1 MESKFIMR
9 RLTALLCSA
18 VILIGTAAGFWTAGA
33 LTASGSEEK
42 KTEFD
47 TYAES
52 TMMDVFTLKAGDS
65 AEVQLH
71 TLESVVG
78 FGIATESG
86 DDGCEFTV
94 ELFNWDENIKKTLR
108 GTALHAW
115 TVSEWAETGEIF
127 IDLTELG
134 GGALEAG
141 EYVLRFR
148 LDNGSGV
155 ALKRYRPSVRGVNC
169 FENEYHVYGSYV
181 GRIVS
186 KEPVEK
192 LLTFHSAEVNI
203 EYHTAPPEW
212 TLPEDSAI
220 AQMDVDP
227 TQWTAVDGLGRTLP
241 DYSSVGG
248 NKERKVGMF
257 YWTWHYAW
265 MRAVP
270 SSVTEI
276 MSLYPEAKNDFDHKV
291 WSQYGSGYF
300 WDEPLYGY
308 YTEFDDYVLR
318 KHAELLADAGV
329 DFVLFDCTNDDATW
343 EQGYLNLLKVWSE
356 ARADGIRTPQ
366 VAFMLN
372 FVWDSKYTLSSL
384 RQIYNKI
391 YKDGKYQDLWFYWEG
406 KPLVMSHNGLDQ
418 EDTFQAEISNFFTF
432 KAGMGSYFGSDMDDG
447 WWGWLH
453 VYPQSVYR
461 NPDGSAELTTVGV
474 AMNADYE
481 NMSLS
486 AMNGAHNM
494 GRSFSM
500 QPNYSYSYR
509 YAGKTI
515 VCNSKM
521 DDSVL
526 YGINFQEQW
535 DYALKIDPE
544 IIFVTG
550 WNEWNAGRNVAW
562 GGVDN
567 AFPDEFD
574 DENSRDIEPT
584 KGRLKDHYYY
594 QLVANIRR
602 YKGVSKYDAQQKSL
616 TIDVKAS
623 PAQWDNG
630 DIVAYNHY
638 VNNTYERDVDGWAT
652 THYTNPG
659 IRNDIKTA
667 KVSYDK
673 DNVYFYVETVDPLTP
688 STDANWMRLLL
699 DTSEATPDYSGWEN
713 FEYILNR
720 VSPASDGLVLER
732 STGGWNWEE
741 VGHVDYSVSGN
752 VLQVAIPRNLPG
764 FGSGRLDFNFK
775 WCDANLADG
784 DILTLY
790 TDGDAAPGGRFCF
803 HFTTD
808 ARTPAEARRL
818 KTVIICSA
826 AAAIAIAAAVTFMVI
841 RKKKAQKANADGG
854 SGEAD

>member
-1 MESKFIMR
+1 MANKSLKI
-9 RLTALLCSA
+9 RLTALMCMAA
-18 VILIGTAAGFWTAGA
+18 VLVGTIAAFWSTGT
-33 LTASGSEEK
+33 LTVSGSGEE

-52 TMMDVFTLKAGDS
+52 SMTETKTLNSGD
-65 AEVQLH
+65 AVEVQFH
-71 TLESVVG
+71 TLAPTVSFSIVP
-78 FGIATESG
+78 ESG
-86 DDGCEFTV
+86 DSGCEFTV
-94 ELFNWDENIKKTLR
+94 ELFRWDDNIKKTLR
-108 GTALHAW
+108 GSVLHKW
-115 TVSEWAETGEIF
+115 TVSEWAETGGIY
-127 IDLTELG
+127 IDFTVLS

-155 ALKRYRPSVRGVNC
+155 VLKRYRPSVRGINC
-169 FENEYHVYGSYV
+169 FENEYHVYGSYI
-181 GRIVS
+181 GKIVS
-186 KEPVEK
+186 KDPVDK
-192 LLTFHSAEVNI
+192 LLTFHSPEANI

-212 TLPEDSAI
+212 TVPEDSAI

-270 SSVTEI
+270 CSVTEVI
-276 MSLYPEAKNDFDHKV
+276 KGHPDAINDFDHEIWK
-291 WSQYGSGYF
+291 QNGSGYF
-300 WDEPLYGY
+300 WDEPLFGY
-308 YTEFDDYVLR
+308 YTEYDDYVLR
-318 KHAELLADAGV
+318 KHAEMLADAGV

-343 EQGYLNLLKVWSE
+343 EPGYMNLLKVWSE
-356 ARADGIRTPQ
+356 ARADGIKTPQ

-372 FVWDSKYTLSSL
+372 FVWSPTATVSSL
-384 RQIYNKI
+384 RQIYEKI

-406 KPLVMSHNGLDQ
+406 KPLVMSHNGLDP
-418 EDTFQAEISNFFTF
+418 EDTYQAELSNFFTF
-432 KAGMGSYFGSDMDDG
+432 KAGMGSYFGGDMDDG

-461 NPDGSAELTTVGV
+461 NPDGSAEYTTVGV
-474 AMNADYE
+474 SQNADYE
-481 NMSLS
+481 TMTLS
-486 AMNGAHNM
+486 AMNGEHIM

-500 QPNYSYSYR
+500 QPDYSYSYL
-509 YAGKTI
+509 YAGKKI
-515 VCNSKM
+515 VCSSDM
-521 DDSVL
+521 DDAIL

-535 DYALKIDPE
+535 DYALKVDPE

-550 WNEWNAGRNVAW
+550 WNEWNAGRSVEW
-562 GGVDN
+562 CGVPN
-567 AFPDEFD
+567 AFPDEFT
-574 DENSRDIEPT
+574 DEYSRDVEPT
-584 KGRLKDHYYY
+584 RGRLKDHYYY

-602 YKGVSKYDAQQKSL
+602 YKGVSKYNAQQKTL
-616 TIDVKAS
+616 TIDVGGDPS
-623 PAQWDNG
+623 QWD
-630 DIVAYNHY
+630 DPSIVTYNHY
-638 VNNTYERDVDGWAT
+638 TNNTYERDIDGWAT
-652 THYTNPG
+652 THYTNSG
-659 IRNDIKTA
+659 TRNDIKTA
-667 KVSYDK
+667 KVSYDSK
-673 DNVYFYVETVDPLTP
+673 NVYFYVETVDPIT
-688 STDANWMRLLL
+688 SSGDENWMRLLL
-699 DTSEATPDYSGWEN
+699 DTGEATKDHTDWEG

-752 VLQVAIPRNLPG
+752 VLQVAVPRKLLG

-803 HFTTD
+803 HFTTKT
-808 ARTPAEARRL
+808 RTPAESRRL
-818 KTVIICSA
+818 TVITVCSA
-826 AAAIAIAAAVTFMVI
+826 AVVLAVAAVVTLIVI
-841 RKKKAQKANADGG
+841 KKKKGKKVGA
-854 SGEAD
+854 EAA

>member
-1 MESKFIMR
+1 MEIRNRRIMPAAVLLAAVLLITGSG
-9 RLTALLCSA
+9 LTTLR
-18 VILIGTAAGFWTAGA
+18 V
-33 LTASGSEEK
+33 SGSSEA

-47 TYAES
+47 TFTES
-52 TMMDVFTLKAGDS
+52 SLVLTDTLKNGDS
-65 AEVQLH
+65 VEIQVR
-71 TLESVVG
+71 TLASAVSFSIDAANPNG
-78 FGIATESG
+78 GR
-86 DDGCEFTV
+86 EFTV
-94 ELFNWDENIKKTLR
+94 ELYNWDENIKKTLR
-108 GTALHAW
+108 GNVLHEW
-115 TVSEWAETGEIF
+115 TVAEAAETGEIRVP
-127 IDLTELG
+127 LTELE
-134 GGALEAG
+134 GGALSAG
-141 EYVLRFR
+141 EYVLRFILNTGTDAVLTR
-148 LDNGSGV
+148 YKP
-155 ALKRYRPSVRGVNC
+155 ALRGVSC
-169 FENEYHVYGSYV
+169 FQNGYHIYGSYV

-186 KEPVEK
+186 KDPVDKMFDRISE
-192 LLTFHSAEVNI
+192 EVNV

-212 TLPEDSAI
+212 TVPEDSAI

-241 DYSSVGG
+241 DHTSVGG
-248 NKERKVGMF
+248 QKDRKVGMF
-257 YWTWHYAW
+257 YWTWHFAW

-276 MSLYPEAKNDFDHKV
+276 MALYPEAKNDFDHKV
-291 WSQYGSGYF
+291 WSQYGTGYF

-343 EQGYLNLLKVWSE
+343 EQGYMNLLKVWSE
-356 ARADGIRTPQ
+356 ARADGVKTPQ

-372 FVWDSKYTLSSL
+372 FVWDPKYTVSSL
-384 RQIYNKI
+384 TQIYEKI
-391 YKDGKYQDLWFYWEG
+391 YKEGKYQDLWFYWEG
-406 KPLVMSHNGLDQ
+406 KPLVMSHNGLDL
-418 EDTFQAEISNFFTF
+418 EDTYQAEISNFFTF
-432 KAGMGSYFGSDMDDG
+432 RAGMGSYFGGDMDDG

-453 VYPQSVYR
+453 VYPQSVYK
-461 NPDGSAELTTVGV
+461 NADGSAELTTVGV

-481 NMSLS
+481 NMCLS
-486 AMNGAHNM
+486 AMNGDHNM

-500 QPNYSYSYR
+500 QPNYSYSYK
-509 YAGKTI
+509 YAGKKI

-521 DDSVL
+521 ENSVL

-535 DYALKIDPE
+535 DYALSIDPE

-562 GGVDN
+562 GGVAN

-594 QLVANIRR
+594 QLVANVRR
-602 YKGVSKYDAQQKSL
+602 YKGVSRYEAQQKAL
-616 TIDVKAS
+616 TIDVHGS
-623 PAQWDNG
+623 PAQWDNA
-630 DIVAYNHY
+630 DIIAYNHY
-638 VNNTYERDVDGWAT
+638 TNNTYERDVDGWAT

-673 DNVYFYVETVDPLTP
+673 NNVYFYVETVEPLTP
-688 STDANWMRLLL
+688 YTDDNWMRLLL
-699 DTSEATPDYSGWEN
+699 DTRDATADNAGWEG
-713 FEYILNR
+713 FEFILNR
-720 VSPASDGLVLER
+720 VAPAADGLVLER

-741 VGHVDYSVSGN
+741 VGHVAYSVEGN
-752 VLQVAIPRNLPG
+752 VLQVSIPRKLLG
-764 FGSGRLDFNFK
+764 FKSGRLDFNFK

-784 DILTLY
+784 DIMTLY

-803 HFTTD
+803 HFTTNV
-808 ARTPAEARRL
+808 RTPAEVRKL
-818 KTVIICSA
+818 VKTIIICA
-826 AAAIAIAAAVTFMVI
+826 AAALVAAAVVTAVVIFI
-841 RKKKAQKANADGG
+841 RKKRRVQA
-854 SGEAD
+854 E